1 MSDGTAVNSLSTE
14 DQDEFAAV
22 ELIWEQVDNHY
33 NTIIALDDL
42 TQEITPDDAA

>member
-33 NTIIALDDL
+33 NTIIAVEDL
-42 TQEITPDDAA
+42 VEEYTDDAA